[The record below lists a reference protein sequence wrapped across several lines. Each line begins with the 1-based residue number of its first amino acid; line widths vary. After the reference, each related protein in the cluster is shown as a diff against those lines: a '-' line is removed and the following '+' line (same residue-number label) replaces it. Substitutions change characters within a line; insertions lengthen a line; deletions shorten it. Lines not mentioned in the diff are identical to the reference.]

1 MKMLKWIYNVYTVI
15 VFIVLMIPVFLFALV
30 ASFLGTIRGGNLIY
44 KACMIWGDIWFFLI
58 FIRHKNIYEQPI
70 TKGQS
75 YIFIANHISYLDSP
89 IIVMTL
95 RQPVRPLGKVEMT
108 KVPIFGFIYR
118 KVIVTVDRSSPEN
131 RSRSVQILKS
141 ILQKGISILVFP
153 EGTFNQTH
161 RPLKDFYDGAFRI
174 AIETGTTIKPIVFL
188 DSYERMPY
196 ESLFSLNPGR
206 SRAIF
211 LEEIVTTQY
220 TIDDTTLLRQR
231 VYDMMEKKLLEYNAS
246 WISEANI

>member
-1 MKMLKWIYNVYTVI
+1 
-15 VFIVLMIPVFLFALV
+15 MIPVFIFALI
-30 ASFLGTIRGGNLIY
+30 ASFFGTIRGGNLIY
-44 KACMIWGDIWFFLI
+44 KACMLWGDIWFFLL
-58 FIRHKNIYEQPI
+58 FIRHTNIYEQPL

-89 IIVMTL
+89 IIIMTI

-108 KVPIFGFIYR
+108 KIPIFGFIYR
-118 KVIVTVDRSSPEN
+118 KVIVTVDRSSSEN

-161 RPLKDFYDGAFRI
+161 RPLKDFYNGAFRI
-174 AIETGTTIKPIVFL
+174 AIETGTPIKPIVFL

-196 ESLFSLNPGR
+196 ETLFSINPGK

-211 LEEIVTTQY
+211 LKEIPTNGY
-220 TIDDTTLLRQR
+220 AIEDTGLLRQK
-231 VYDMMEKKLLEYNAS
+231 VYDLMEKKLLEYNAS
-246 WISEANI
+246 WIV